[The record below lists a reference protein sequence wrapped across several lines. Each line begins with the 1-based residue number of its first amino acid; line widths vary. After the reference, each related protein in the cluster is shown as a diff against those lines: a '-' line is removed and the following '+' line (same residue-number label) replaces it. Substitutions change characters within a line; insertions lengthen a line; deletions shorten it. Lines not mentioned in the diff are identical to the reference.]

1 MPSTKRRAIIHLDL
15 DAFFCAVEEQR
26 DPGLRGQPFAVG
38 GSPEGRGVVA
48 SCSYA
53 ARQFGV
59 RSAMPMARAA
69 QLCPHL
75 KIVST
80 HRSAYKEAS
89 HQVME
94 RLHALTSQVEQL
106 SIDEAFLD
114 VSDLADDVESLGR
127 KLQAQIRDELNLPC
141 SLGIA
146 SNKLVAK
153 IATDVGKGA
162 HSGSQPPNALTLVPP
177 GQEADFLAPLP
188 VEMLWGVGPKTAQ
201 KLAPLG
207 VETIG
212 DLAAIPEL
220 KLAELLGKHGWSL
233 SKRARGYDDRPI
245 VTEREAKSFS
255 KETTF
260 AHDTRD
266 GALLRD
272 TLRKQIHNVTRR
284 LHQRS
289 RRARTVTVKIR
300 WPDFETLTRQTT
312 LDRATDD
319 ETLIAETAL
328 ELFEQVWEPGKAVRL
343 LGMGVSNLDEHVRQ
357 LGLWD
362 PDVHREQQIHQALK
376 DLQARFGKGAIWR
389 GSERGE

>member
-1 MPSTKRRAIIHLDL
+1 MPSTKNRAIIHLDL

-59 RSAMPMARAA
+59 RSAMPMARAV

-80 HRSAYKEAS
+80 HRSAYKDAS
-89 HQVME
+89 QHVME
-94 RLHALTSQVEQL
+94 RLHALAPQVEQL

-114 VSDLADDVESLGR
+114 VSALPQNPESLGR
-127 KLQAQIRDELNLPC
+127 QLQAEIRDELNLPS

-153 IATDVGKGA
+153 IATDVGKAA
-162 HSGSQPPNALTLVPP
+162 HLGSRPPNALTVVPP
-177 GQEADFLAPLP
+177 GQEVDFLAPLP

-207 VETIG
+207 VKTIG

-220 KLAELLGKHGWSL
+220 ELADLLGKHGWAL
-233 SKRARGYDDRPI
+233 SKRARGLDDRPI

-255 KETTF
+255 REKTF
-260 AHDTRD
+260 SRDIRD
-266 GALLRD
+266 GAILRE
-272 TLRKQIHNVTRR
+272 TLRKQAQNVTRR
-284 LHQRS
+284 LH
-289 RRARTVTVKIR
+289 RRGRAARTVTVKIR

-312 LDRATDD
+312 LDQATDD
-319 ETLIAETAL
+319 EALITETAL
-328 ELFEQVWEPGKAVRL
+328 QLFAQVWKPGRAVRL
-343 LGMGVSNLDEHVRQ
+343 IGMGVSNLDEHARQ

-362 PDVHREQQIHQALK
+362 HDVQRELQLHQTLK
-376 DLQARFGKGAIWR
+376 DLQTRFGKGAIWR
-389 GSERGE
+389 GPERGD

>member
-1 MPSTKRRAIIHLDL
+1 MSSTKKRAIIHLDL

-26 DPGLRGQPFAVG
+26 DPSLRGQPFAVG

-59 RSAMPMARAA
+59 RSAMPMARAV

-89 HQVME
+89 QQVME

-114 VSDLADDVESLGR
+114 VSDLAEDPESLGR
-127 KLQAQIRDELNLPC
+127 RLQVDIREELNLPC

-162 HSGSQPPNALTLVPP
+162 HSGSRPPNALTVVPP

-220 KLAELLGKHGWSL
+220 ELADLLGKHGWAL
-233 SKRARGYDDRPI
+233 SKRAKGLDDRPI

-255 KETTF
+255 RENTF
-260 AHDTRD
+260 SRDIRD
-266 GALLRD
+266 GAILRE
-272 TLRKQIHNVTRR
+272 TLRKQAQNVTRR
-284 LHQRS
+284 LH
-289 RRARTVTVKIR
+289 RRGRAARTVTIKIR

-312 LDRATDD
+312 LDQATDD
-319 ETLIAETAL
+319 EALITETAL
-328 ELFEQVWEPGKAVRL
+328 QLFEQVWKPGRAVRL
-343 LGMGVSNLDEHVRQ
+343 IGMGVSNLDEHARQ

-362 PDVHREQQIHQALK
+362 PDVRRELQLHQMLK
-376 DLQARFGKGAIWR
+376 DLQTRFGKAAIWR
-389 GSERGE
+389 GPDRGD

>member
-1 MPSTKRRAIIHLDL
+1 MSSTKKRAIIHLDL

-26 DPGLRGQPFAVG
+26 DPSLRGQPFAVG

-59 RSAMPMARAA
+59 RSAMPMARAV
-69 QLCPHL
+69 QLCPNL

-89 HQVME
+89 QRVME

-114 VSDLADDVESLGR
+114 VSDLADDAESLGR
-127 KLQAQIRDELNLPC
+127 GLQADIRDELNLPC

-162 HSGSQPPNALTLVPP
+162 HSGSRPPNALTVVPP
-177 GQEADFLAPLP
+177 GQEAEFLAPLP

-220 KLAELLGKHGWSL
+220 ELADLLGKHGWAL
-233 SKRARGYDDRPI
+233 SKRAKGLDDRPI

-255 KETTF
+255 RENTF
-260 AHDTRD
+260 SRDIRD
-266 GALLRD
+266 GAILRE
-272 TLRKQIHNVTRR
+272 TLRKQAQNVTRR
-284 LHQRS
+284 LH
-289 RRARTVTVKIR
+289 RRGRTARTVTIKIR

-312 LDRATDD
+312 LDQATDD
-319 ETLIAETAL
+319 EALITETAL
-328 ELFEQVWEPGKAVRL
+328 QLFEQVWKPGRAVRL
-343 LGMGVSNLDEHVRQ
+343 IGMGVSNLDEQARQ

-362 PDVHREQQIHQALK
+362 PDVRREIQLHQTLK
-376 DLQARFGKGAIWR
+376 DLQTRFGKGAIWR
-389 GSERGE
+389 GPDRGE

>member
-59 RSAMPMARAA
+59 RSAMPMARAV
-69 QLCPHL
+69 QLCPNL

-89 HQVME
+89 QQVME

-114 VSDLADDVESLGR
+114 VSDLDESAERLGR
-127 KLQAQIRDELNLPC
+127 RLQADIRDDLNLPC

-162 HSGSQPPNALTLVPP
+162 HSGGQPPNALTLVPP

-220 KLAELLGKHGWSL
+220 ELADLLGKQGWEL
-233 SKRARGYDDRPI
+233 SKRARGLDDRPI

-255 KETTF
+255 REKTF
-260 AHDTRD
+260 SRDIRD
-266 GALLRD
+266 GSVLRE
-272 TLRKQIHNVTRR
+272 TLRKQAQDVARR
-284 LHQRS
+284 LH
-289 RRARTVTVKIR
+289 RRGRAARTVTLKIR

-312 LDRATDD
+312 LDQPTDD
-319 ETLIAETAL
+319 GALITETAFQ
-328 ELFEQVWEPGKAVRL
+328 LFEQVWKPGRAVRL
-343 LGMGVSNLDEHVRQ
+343 IGMGVSNLDEHARQ

-362 PDVHREQQIHQALK
+362 PDVRRELQLHQALK